1 MAKKATAKAET
12 KEETKKEGPA
22 YGVPELV
29 EETGLQPASIRVALR
44 ELGVEKEFGNQYGW
58 SNKKDFDAVV
68 KALNERSAKRKDRAA
83 AAETAEKAT
92 KAKAPAKGT
101 AKKAAKAK

>member
-1 MAKKATAKAET
+1 MAKKATAKA
-12 KEETKKEGPA
+12 ETKKEGPA

-58 SNKKDFDAVV
+58 SNKKDFETVV

-92 KAKAPAKGT
+92 KARASTKGKT
-101 AKKAAKAK
+101 KKAAKSK